1 MFCMLLSDAVRLSSI
16 TVFLPNHVS
25 IIVKSYY
32 VQRISSL
39 ENFKILV
46 CFTLLFMV
54 FYFTFVENNQLVFAH
69 FFGSGSGGGDN
80 DISSLSGTQNQ
91 TAGNFVVDL
100 LLNPSKPMVGKDTAF
115 LMQVKSTQG
124 DEIIELPVSFYILK
138 DGKPVLS
145 NPNNFIMVRQGHFDF
160 NYTFSEPGKYS
171 LFVDI
176 KDIFYT
182 LDIQSAIF
190 EINVQV
196 PILERITESITSFV
210 LNYYYIFVI
219 LASLIGISY
228 AIKLKRSTGVK
239 QTT

>member
-1 MFCMLLSDAVRLSSI
+1 MFLSDAVRLSNI
-16 TVFLPNHVS
+16 VIFFQNLIS
-25 IIVKSYY
+25 IIIKSYS
-32 VQRISSL
+32 VQRRSSL
-39 ENFKILV
+39 EHLKILV
-46 CFTLLFMV
+46 CFALFLAI
-54 FYFTFVENNQLVFAH
+54 FYFTFVESNQLAFAH
-69 FFGSGSGGGDN
+69 FFGGSGGGGGD

-124 DEIIELPVSFYILK
+124 DEIIELPISFYILK
-138 DGKPVLS
+138 DGKPVFS
-145 NPNNFIMVRQGHFDF
+145 NPNNFIMVRQGHYDF
-160 NYTFSEPGKYS
+160 NYTFSEPGKYL

-182 LDIQSAIF
+182 LDILTANF
-190 EINVQV
+190 EIDVQV
-196 PILERITESITSFV
+196 PVLERITESITSFM

-219 LASLIGISY
+219 LAALVGISF

>member
-1 MFCMLLSDAVRLSSI
+1 MLLSDAVRLSSI
-16 TVFLPNHVS
+16 VIFFQNLVS
-25 IIVKSYY
+25 IVIRSYY
-32 VQRISSL
+32 SVQRRSSL
-39 ENFKILV
+39 VNFKILAYY
-46 CFTLLFMV
+46 TLFLAI
-54 FYFTFVENNQLVFAH
+54 FYFAFVESNQLAFAH
-69 FFGSGSGGGDN
+69 FFGGSGGDDD

-91 TAGNFVVDL
+91 TAGNFVIDL

-115 LMQVKSTQG
+115 LMQIKSTQG

-138 DGKPVLS
+138 DGTPVFS
-145 NPNNFIMVRQGHFDF
+145 NPNNFIMVRQGHYDF
-160 NYTFSEPGKYS
+160 NYTFSEPGKYL

-182 LDIQSAIF
+182 LDVLTANF
-190 EINVQV
+190 EIDVQV
-196 PILERITESITSFV
+196 PVLERITESITSFM

-219 LASLIGISY
+219 LAALVGISY

>member
-1 MFCMLLSDAVRLSSI
+1 MLLSDAVRLSSI
-16 TVFLPNHVS
+16 IIVFFQNLMS
-25 IIVKSYY
+25 IIIKSYS
-32 VQRISSL
+32 VQRLSSL
-39 ENFKILV
+39 ENFKILA
-46 CFTLLFMV
+46 CFTLLFTV
-54 FYFTFVENNQLVFAH
+54 FYFTFDGSNQSAFAH
-69 FFGSGSGGGDN
+69 FFGSGGGGDD
-80 DISSLSGTQNQ
+80 DISSLSGTKNQ

-138 DGKPVLS
+138 DGKPAFS
-145 NPNNFIMVRQGHFDF
+145 NPNNFIMVRQGHYDF
-160 NYTFSEPGKYS
+160 NYTFNEPGKYL
-171 LFVDI
+171 LFVNI

-182 LDIQSAIF
+182 LDVQSATF
-190 EINVQV
+190 EIDVQV
-196 PILERITESITSFV
+196 PVLERITESITSFV

-219 LASLIGISY
+219 LAALVGISY

>member
-1 MFCMLLSDAVRLSSI
+1 MLLSDTIRLSGI
-16 TVFLPNHVS
+16 IFFLQNLVS
-25 IIVKSYY
+25 IIIRSYS
-32 VQRISSL
+32 VQRLFRL

-46 CFTLLFMV
+46 CFTLLFTV
-54 FYFTFVENNQLVFAH
+54 FYFTFVESNHSAFAH
-69 FFGSGSGGGDN
+69 FFGSSGGDD

-91 TAGNFVVDL
+91 TVGKFVVDL

-115 LMQVKSTQG
+115 LMQIKSTQG

-145 NPNNFIMVRQGHFDF
+145 NPNNFIMVRQGHYDF
-160 NYTFSEPGKYS
+160 NYTFNEPGKYL

-182 LDIQSAIF
+182 LDVQNTTF
-190 EINVQV
+190 EIDVQV
-196 PILERITESITSFV
+196 PVLERITESITSFM

-219 LASLIGISY
+219 LAALVGISY
-228 AIKLKRSTGVK
+228 AIKIKRSTGVK
-239 QTT
+239 QTP

>member
-1 MFCMLLSDAVRLSSI
+1 MLLSDAVRLSS
-16 TVFLPNHVS
+16 FLIFLQNLKS
-25 IIVKSYY
+25 IGSFSVK
-32 VQRISSL
+32 RRLSSI

-46 CFTLLFMV
+46 FFTLFFTV
-54 FYFTFVENNQLVFAH
+54 ISFTFVESNQLAFAH
-69 FFGSGSGGGDN
+69 FFGSGGDE

-100 LLNPSKPMVGKDTAF
+100 LLNPSKPVVGKDTAF

-145 NPNNFIMVRQGHFDF
+145 DPNNFAMVRQGHYDF
-160 NYTFSEPGKYS
+160 NYTFSEPGKYL

-182 LDIQSAIF
+182 LDVLTANF
-190 EINVQV
+190 EIDVQV
-196 PILERITESITSFV
+196 PVLERITESITSFM

-219 LASLIGISY
+219 IAGLVGISY
-228 AIKLKRSTGVK
+228 IVRLKRRTGVK

>member
-1 MFCMLLSDAVRLSSI
+1 MFFMLLSDAVRLSSI
-16 TVFLPNHVS
+16 TVFLLNLMS
-25 IIVKSYY
+25 IIVKSCY

-39 ENFKILV
+39 ENFKIVL
-46 CFTLLFMV
+46 CFALLFIV
-54 FYFTFVENNQLVFAH
+54 FCFTFVESNQLVFAH
-69 FFGSGSGGGDN
+69 FFGGGGDN

-138 DGKPVLS
+138 DGKPVFS
-145 NPNNFIMVRQGHFDF
+145 NPNNFIMVRQGHYDF
-160 NYTFSEPGKYS
+160 NYTFSEPGKYL

-182 LDIQSAIF
+182 LDVQSAIF
-190 EINVQV
+190 EIDVQV

-219 LASLIGISY
+219 LASLVGISY

-239 QTT
+239 QTTT

>member
-1 MFCMLLSDAVRLSSI
+1 M
-16 TVFLPNHVS
+16 S
-25 IIVKSYY
+25 IIIRSYS
-32 VQRISSL
+32 VQRLSSL
-39 ENFKILV
+39 ENFKILA
-46 CFTLLFMV
+46 CFTLLFTV
-54 FYFTFVENNQLVFAH
+54 FYFTFAESNQSAFAH
-69 FFGSGSGGGDN
+69 FFGGGGDD

-138 DGKPVLS
+138 DGKPVFS
-145 NPNNFIMVRQGHFDF
+145 NPNNFIMVRQGHYDF
-160 NYTFSEPGKYS
+160 NYTFNEPGKYL

-182 LDIQSAIF
+182 LDVQSATF
-190 EINVQV
+190 EIDVQV
-196 PILERITESITSFV
+196 PVLERITESITSFV

-219 LASLIGISY
+219 LAALVGISY

>member
-1 MFCMLLSDAVRLSSI
+1 MLLSDAVRLSSI
-16 TVFLPNHVS
+16 IVFLKNLMS
-25 IIVKSYY
+25 IIRSYS
-32 VQRISSL
+32 VQRLSSH
-39 ENFKILV
+39 ENFKILA
-46 CFTLLFMV
+46 CFTLLFTV
-54 FYFTFVENNQLVFAH
+54 FYLTIAESNQSVFAH
-69 FFGSGSGGGDN
+69 FFGSGGDD

-138 DGKPVLS
+138 DGKPVFS
-145 NPNNFIMVRQGHFDF
+145 NPNNFIMVRQGHYDF
-160 NYTFSEPGKYS
+160 NYTFSEPGKYL

-182 LDIQSAIF
+182 LDVQNVTF
-190 EINVQV
+190 EIDVQV
-196 PILERITESITSFV
+196 PVLERITESITSFV
-210 LNYYYIFVI
+210 LNYYYIFFI
-219 LASLIGISY
+219 LAALVGVSY

-239 QTT
+239 QAT